1 MLVVCCSCSF
11 KKSNSDKASKGSNPV
26 VSQIIMSKDSDGDLI
41 TDTEEVT
48 KGSDPFIAESPVFTG
63 DFFNEYKL
71 DLEFYNKATGGTDS
85 LSWNVKDSKVTF
97 PWDKTVYKIDK
108 SSVYMESLL
117 KSYAVNSGFSENN
130 FRFFDYNDGV
140 FSYSS
145 PILTENALL
154 SLSSRLLEL
163 ERSHFQINR
172 VSLNILARIKI
183 QYQNFKYF
191 KDPVFDIYY
200 KDKDKQGLILIESR
214 SLSGTYNFN
223 EDNDIYIDFE
233 SLDSNIIQNAFTSGG
248 ASFFIKLRDFTIYET
263 DTKYSSIIASIT
275 AKSVPVTIIT
285 TDSSNDSS
293 NIVTKYIGTN
303 AEPSLLTDILKK
315 AFKENVLLTGNSIDQ
330 IDGLANRI
338 RSFGDSRSN
347 ELLKWFVGANYIND
361 DVFAYKFKPN
371 EGIGLAYLSNKKV
384 ERTPISIVTGVI
396 NNNGPSFASNFLPI
410 ETNSFKILVTP
421 KALLIPTDNSEMY
434 IRSDCPRN
442 SRGYEVDRVTYERI
456 IHAWSDQITNFKTL
470 SEDNLNLRIVS
481 SKGIVLDGSINSIL
495 ASGQIT
501 SSVLTNG
508 DIEYLLSAK
517 FISTLN
523 KISGQKKIEINLQV
537 PTVQLNIG
545 ATREVGRQCQLSPID
560 HGGGAQGTT
569 HSWSGAPPGMKR
581 QYADTGYGIDSESFK
596 HQYDLNV
603 RIINY

>member
-1 MLVVCCSCSF
+1 
-11 KKSNSDKASKGSNPV
+11 
-26 VSQIIMSKDSDGDLI
+26 MSPIVMAKDSDGDLT
-41 TDTEEVT
+41 TDSEEVT
-48 KGSDPFIAESPVFTG
+48 KGSDPYVAEAPEFTG

-71 DLEFYNKATGGTDS
+71 DLEFYNKATGATDF
-85 LSWNVKDSKVTF
+85 LTWNVKESKVTF

-145 PILTENALL
+145 PVFTENALL
-154 SLSSRLLEL
+154 SLSNRLLEF
-163 ERSHFQINR
+163 ERGNFQINR
-172 VSLNILARIKI
+172 AHLNILTKIKI

-200 KDKDKQGLILIESR
+200 KDKDKQGLVFVESR

-223 EDNDIYIDFE
+223 EDNDIYLDFE
-233 SLDSNIIQNAFTSGG
+233 SLDSNIIRNAFTSGG

-263 DTKYSSIIASIT
+263 DTKYSSILASIT

-285 TDSSNDSS
+285 TDSANDTSNV
-293 NIVTKYIGTN
+293 VTKYIGTN

-338 RSFGDSRSN
+338 RSFGESRSN

-384 ERTPISIVTGVI
+384 ERTPISIVTGFI
-396 NNNGPSFASNFLPI
+396 NNNGPSFNSNFLPI
-410 ETNSFKILVTP
+410 DTNSFKLLLTP
-421 KALLIPTDNSEMY
+421 KSLLIPVENVERY

-442 SRGYEVDRVTYERI
+442 SRGYEVDRITYERI
-456 IHAWSDQITNFKTL
+456 IHSWSDRTSNFKSL
-470 SEDNLNLRIVS
+470 SEENLNLRLIS
-481 SKGIVLDGSINSIL
+481 SKGIVLDGTIKSIL
-495 ASGQIT
+495 ATDLIT
-501 SSVLTNG
+501 SSILANG
-508 DIEYLLSAK
+508 DIEYLLSSK
-517 FISTLN
+517 LVSILN
-523 KISGQKKIEINLQV
+523 KISGQKKIELNLQI
-537 PTVQLNIG
+537 PTANLNIG
-545 ATREVGRQCQLSPID
+545 ATRIVARDCQLSPID
-560 HGGGAQGTT
+560 HGGGAAGTT
-569 HSWSGAPPGMKR
+569 HQWSGAPPGMKR
-581 QYADTGYGIDSESFK
+581 QYADTGYGIDSELFK